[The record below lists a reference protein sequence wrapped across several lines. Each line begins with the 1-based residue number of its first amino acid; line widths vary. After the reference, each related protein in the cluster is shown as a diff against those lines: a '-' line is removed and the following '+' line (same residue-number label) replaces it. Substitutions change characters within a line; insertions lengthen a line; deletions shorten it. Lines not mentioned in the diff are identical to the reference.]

1 MHTNRAISPV
11 CFLIL
16 AISPQSAYIPVMKS
30 LSFIAAI
37 SLLLLVGCGEKNSS
51 PSNSGGNPLNAPGD
65 YLNAAGQGQQHAVKT
80 VDTAALNQA
89 IQLFQVDKG
98 RFPKDLNELVTEKF
112 IPKIPE
118 APAGMKITYDAATGT
133 VKVVKE

>member
-1 MHTNRAISPV
+1 MKTLWHCSP
-11 CFLIL
+11 IL
-16 AISPQSAYIPVMKS
+16 G
-30 LSFIAAI
+30 
-37 SLLLLVGCGEKNSS
+37 LLLVGCDQKSGS
-51 PSNSGGNPLNAPGD
+51 PSPSTNTSSGNPLNAPGD
-65 YLNAAGQGQQHAVKT
+65 YLNVVTKSQQRAVKT

-118 APAGMKITYDAATGT
+118 APAGMKIVYDVTAGT